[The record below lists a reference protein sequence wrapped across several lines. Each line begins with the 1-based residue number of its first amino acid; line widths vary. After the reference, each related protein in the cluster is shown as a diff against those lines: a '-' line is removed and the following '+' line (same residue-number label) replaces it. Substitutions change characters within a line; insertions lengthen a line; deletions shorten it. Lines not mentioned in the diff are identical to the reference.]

1 MCASSLPQ
9 GVGLQKA
16 PPIPC
21 LAWRPVRK
29 ISLGQVA
36 DSRTAL
42 KVIRPSSMSVA
53 ASAGNGKEAEV
64 LPPDPVGFFAIA
76 CHHAKVDFLSYLDEF
91 VHYCGYSLSKYGDP
105 ELAADKQHR
114 RLCQVIT
121 HNDIV
126 MFSKKGC
133 GFCERAK
140 NAIDNATKNIECTY
154 LIEDV
159 SRATRHGAV
168 VINALLMSLKLGDM
182 TFPQICIRGRYV
194 GGSDDVVTLIRLG
207 ELESLLAMDRARCE
221 KGGTISWEENYKK
234 RTMEPKIFRVPRMTG
249 TEDDWYPDWPWY
261 APQLCMWSNLVRK
274 ISVLQLAMMIPALI
288 LYKLPSPGATE
299 IQTAN
304 ALVLLLII
312 DCGILTVNG
321 PAPFSPTGLFATY
334 IGWATRGNA
343 VSALPYKVIWG
354 IMFAA
359 FLPIYLSNDHYNL
372 SITLGTFIANSIA
385 LAVLR
390 F

>member
-1 MCASSLPQ
+1 VQ
-9 GVGLQKA
+9 F
-16 PPIPC
+16 
-21 LAWRPVRK
+21 K

-53 ASAGNGKEAEV
+53 ASAGNGKEAVV
-64 LPPDPVGFFAIA
+64 LPPDPVGFCAIA
-76 CHHAKVDFLSYLDEF
+76 CYHAKADFWSYLDEF
-91 VHYCGYSLSKYGDP
+91 VHYCGYSVSRYVDP
-105 ELAADKQHR
+105 ELAVDKQHR
-114 RLCQVIT
+114 RVCQVVT

-126 MFSKKGC
+126 MFGMKGC
-133 GFCERAK
+133 GFCDRAK

-154 LIEDV
+154 VIEDV
-159 SRATRHGAV
+159 SRTTRHGTV
-168 VINALLMSLKLGDM
+168 VINALLLSLKLGDV

-194 GGSDDVVTLIRLG
+194 GGSDDVVNLIRSG
-207 ELESLLAMDRARCE
+207 ELESLLAMDMARCE
-221 KGGTISWEENYKK
+221 KGGIIPWEENYKK
-234 RTMEPKIFRVPRMTG
+234 RTDEPKIFHVPRMSG
-249 TEDDWYPDWPWY
+249 TEGDWYPNWPWY

-274 ISVLQLAMMIPALI
+274 ISVLQLCLMIPAFI
-288 LYKLPSPGATE
+288 LYKLPSPGSAE

-304 ALVLLLII
+304 ALVLVLII
-312 DCGILTVNG
+312 DCGILTVHG
-321 PAPFSPTGLFATY
+321 PAPLSPSGLFATY
-334 IGWATRGNA
+334 IGWSTRGNA

-354 IMFAA
+354 IMFAT
-359 FLPIYLSNDHYNL
+359 FLPIFLSNDHYNL